1 MSQDKTIFRVWIW
14 LSTNCVR
21 LDCGILFEFNLLTLP
36 PSIGIGPNE
45 VLLIHIDDVQG
56 WSAPAGYKCRKDAP
70 LYDLSEWPKCAFM
83 VLARLLSDLVARE
96 SKLRVVFSGTDYLV
110 ADALFHA
117 TEVSFK
123 H

>member
-1 MSQDKTIFRVWIW
+1 MAGFGTQRIAYVSIVRYIFLGLNSSR
-14 LSTNCVR
+14 C
-21 LDCGILFEFNLLTLP
+21 LLH
-36 PSIGIGPNE
+36 GIGPE
-45 VLLIHIDDVQG
+45 AVLLIHIDDVQG
-56 WSAPAGYKCRKDAP
+56 WSVPAGYKYRKDAP
-70 LYDLSEWPKCAFM
+70 LYDLLELPKYAFM